1 MNIFRIIRSKSQ
13 YKVIFGFVFVSLFV
27 FVISHISLRTIHE
40 IDDGYRHISIK
51 STPLLHYLEE
61 MKFSC
66 IRLVSSASEFGYLVA
81 ELNNKKDRPQ
91 LQHENELIQQSCT
104 SCHDAFLRF
113 EEEVKESFPDA
124 LAHLNELRTGG
135 IVLYTSAIKFIDVKK
150 RGITGPVALEKKEE
164 MEKGEMEFLDAVQG
178 VIDHTN
184 DRLTSEKS
192 ILASLLSSSYSNIL
206 FLSGLTLLISILIGL
221 MISRSM
227 EEENKLNKLAS
238 EKAIQSSHQLE
249 LILDVAG
256 DGIISLDSD
265 GRHSFVNPQT
275 CSILGYSY
283 EELIG
288 NRSHGIFHH
297 SYQDGTKYP
306 DNQCPIYETLHD
318 GKEHYGEEFFWR
330 KDGSGFPVR
339 YSSLP
344 VFENGTIKGAVV
356 TFRDITQQKEL
367 EKLRNSLYE
376 ISEAV
381 NQTPGIDSLY
391 KRIHE
396 IVKQLMH
403 ADNFYIALY
412 DEESDLISF
421 PYFIDE
427 VDEAGPPVKPG
438 KGCTEY
444 VLRTGDPVIIGIEL
458 SDELNRRGEV
468 DIVGVPS
475 EVWLGVPLKIN
486 NKTIGVMVVQD
497 YHNEKVYSEKEKQ
510 ILVFVSEQVAS
521 AIEKKRTDEKLKKF
535 TDELVQLNAE
545 KDKFFSIIA
554 HDLRS
559 PFNTIISFSE
569 LLQEQIDELNRDA
582 IEKFAG
588 HIKQSSVRAMDLL
601 MNLMEWSRAQTGR
614 MNYTPEIFNL
624 SDMICSAFPLL
635 NDMAKQKSIRIT
647 LDVDSVDHVFAD
659 KEMIATVLRNLISNA
674 IKFTSRE
681 GKISISSNVHDGQ
694 VTVSVRDDG
703 VGIPA
708 DNISKLFRIDEGYS
722 TSGTQNEQ
730 GTGLGLILCKEFI
743 EKNSGRIWVESEEN
757 KGSVFYFTLPMNE
770 RRT

>member
-1 MNIFRIIRSKSQ
+1 
-13 YKVIFGFVFVSLFV
+13 
-27 FVISHISLRTIHE
+27 
-40 IDDGYRHISIK
+40 
-51 STPLLHYLEE
+51 
-61 MKFSC
+61 
-66 IRLVSSASEFGYLVA
+66 
-81 ELNNKKDRPQ
+81 
-91 LQHENELIQQSCT
+91 
-104 SCHDAFLRF
+104 
-113 EEEVKESFPDA
+113 
-124 LAHLNELRTGG
+124 
-135 IVLYTSAIKFIDVKK
+135 
-150 RGITGPVALEKKEE
+150 
-164 MEKGEMEFLDAVQG
+164 
-178 VIDHTN
+178 
-184 DRLTSEKS
+184 
-192 ILASLLSSSYSNIL
+192 
-206 FLSGLTLLISILIGL
+206 
-221 MISRSM
+221 MISRSISKPVTKLTQITDEFQQGNFGSAFEIKSADEIGRLGRSFNEM
-227 EEENKLNKLAS
+227 AEKIKRLVSQLEEENNLNKLAS
-238 EKAIQSSHQLE
+238 EKALQSSHQLE

-256 DGIISLDSD
+256 DGIISLDAD

-275 CSILGYSY
+275 CNLLGYSY

-339 YSSLP
+339 FSSLP
-344 VFENGTIKGAVV
+344 VIENGSIKGAVV
-356 TFRDITQQKEL
+356 TFRDISQQKEL

-381 NQTPGIDSLY
+381 NQTPDIDSLY

-458 SDELNRRGEV
+458 TDELNRRGEV

-497 YHNEKVYSEKEKQ
+497 YKNEKAYSEKEKQ

-521 AIEKKRTDEKLKKF
+521 AIEKKRTEEKLKKF
-535 TDELVQLNAE
+535 TEELVQLNAE

-569 LLQEQIDELNRDA
+569 LLQEQIGELNRDA

-588 HIKQSSVRAMDLL
+588 QIKQSSVRAMDLL

-614 MNYTPEIFNL
+614 MNYTPEVFNL
-624 SDMICSAFPLL
+624 SEMICSAFPLL
-635 NDMAKQKSIRIT
+635 NDMAKQKSICIT

-674 IKFTSRE
+674 IKFTSR
-681 GKISISSNVHDGQ
+681 GGNITISSSVKDGQ
-694 VTVSVRDDG
+694 ISVSVRDDG

-708 DNISKLFRIDEGYS
+708 GMISKLFRIDAGYS
-722 TSGTQNEQ
+722 TPGTQNEK

-743 EKNSGRIWVESEEN
+743 EKNEGRIWVEREEN

-770 RRT
+770 RKT